1 MKQENM
7 KEKGDKI
14 SNVLLVPGKNM
25 CDHPVCDAGTNVLG
39 QSDVAFQL
47 LNGQSL
53 LGVLLVL
60 LLQLQQKKTST
71 QFWTRLSRERVSQ
84 SNIF

>member
-25 CDHPVCDAGTNVLG
+25 CDHPVCDAGTYVLG

-71 QFWTRLSRERVSQ
+71 QFWTQ
-84 SNIF
+84 KI